1 MELSSE
7 DALRLNVML
16 ASRPQ
21 AIRINESTMTVHSL
35 SEKGEAQVR
44 LNPNCRDEQ
53 YLRKVRELLSGHVL
67 GSPGG
72 YPVYL
77 KRWTRMGQ
85 MRDESLEQML
95 LLGEPEAV
103 TAVVCAPGLIDEL
116 ARRAWW
122 IMETAEHAR
131 RMLANPRVVQ
141 GEMGPKLAAYLVEH
155 LPFETEP
162 DAMIET
168 VRLVL
173 QHGLLDEAQR
183 HDLWRKA
190 GRKNAYYVGFL
201 AAVPDELPVEVA
213 GRADAERLAPLLSPL
228 AQAGNPYAQVL
239 RKVLSSSGQ
248 AFLDTVATVLKKPA
262 TQEVVT
268 ITLDLLREYFAAIR
282 PEGDPDQ
289 TIEAL
294 LEEAEHACTTGAHPQ
309 IAAVLERAPALA
321 PEVRAARVLSGM
333 GYGVAR
339 PALGGSTAIGSLM
352 RRRLEPALGPVAE
365 QIRILR
371 GQRRDDE
378 KAAMRTAKAPRTPR
392 KG

>member
-1 MELSSE
+1 
-7 DALRLNVML
+7 
-16 ASRPQ
+16 
-21 AIRINESTMTVHSL
+21 
-35 SEKGEAQVR
+35 
-44 LNPNCRDEQ
+44 
-53 YLRKVRELLSGHVL
+53 LSGHVL

-103 TAVVCAPGLIDEL
+103 AAVVCAPGLTDEL

-131 RMLANPRVVQ
+131 RMLANPRVVA
-141 GEMGPKLAAYLVEH
+141 GTMGPVLAAYLVEH
-155 LPFETEP
+155 LPFETEA

-173 QHGLLDEAQR
+173 QAGLLDEAHRQ
-183 HDLWRKA
+183 DLWKRA
-190 GRKNAYYVGFL
+190 ARKNAYYVGFL
-201 AAVPDELPVEVA
+201 AASAHDLPAEIPA
-213 GRADAERLAPLLSPL
+213 RADWETLEARLRPL
-228 AQAGNPYAQVL
+228 ADAGNAYARVL
-239 RKVLSSSGQ
+239 GHALSAPGQ
-248 AFLDTVATVLKKPA
+248 AFLDTVATVLKKPS

-268 ITLDLLREYFAAIR
+268 ITLALVREYFAPIR

-289 TIEAL
+289 TIDAL
-294 LEEAEHACTTGAHPQ
+294 REEARSIDRDTAAAEVLACEPSLESELR
-309 IAAVLERAPALA
+309 AV
-321 PEVRAARVLSGM
+321 RVLSGM

-371 GQRRDDE
+371 G
-378 KAAMRTAKAPRTPR
+378 K